1 MTKYFL
7 IVLEPDLTLEQIQN
21 VANEIVE
28 LNSAPLIKYR
38 IVNASFVLHFA
49 TTFNQSFAK
58 ESIDSIMTKCQY
70 NYILCQNDDK
80 ITLNFLSNNKED
92 EKLIMEDFLCLE
104 TANLV
109 FQTSNDQYDPLLE
122 ELLDIIESEEDED
135 DDYYDYLKPKF
146 VEEYNLDEILD
157 KIGESGLDS
166 LTEDEKN
173 FLHKIK

>member
-7 IVLEPDLTLEQIQN
+7 IVLEPNLTLDQIQN
-21 VANEIVE
+21 IADEIVE

-38 IVNASFVLHFA
+38 IVNGSFVLHFG
-49 TTFNQSFAK
+49 TTFNDNYVN
-58 ESIDSIMTKCQY
+58 ESVDSVMTKCQY
-70 NYILCQNDDK
+70 NYILCQNDEK
-80 ITLNFLSNNKED
+80 ITLNFLYNNKED

-109 FQTSNDQYDPLLE
+109 IQTSNDQYDPLLE
-122 ELLDIIESEEDED
+122 ELLDMIESEENED
-135 DDYYDYLKPKF
+135 DDYYDFLKPKF

-166 LTEDEKN
+166 LTENEKN